1 MTAFPTRHDK
11 SIVGSPTLHMS
22 SLAVILFAFWLLL
35 LSGNTEIKFLTYGVL
50 TALVTAWVTYPL
62 LLIPNE
68 AGTQKYFLLGVS
80 PVKLVLYLFW
90 LFWQLVL
97 ANLDVLKATVRPE
110 VEIAP
115 RIVKFRYRAENPIAK
130 VCLANSITLT
140 PGTVTLDVAEDG
152 VFTVHALT
160 DTAADGLK
168 EGVMQKKVAWLLE
181 TPYTFERIGEEF

>member
-80 PVKLVLYLFW
+80 PVKLILYLF
-90 LFWQLVL
+90 
-97 ANLDVLKATVRPE
+97 
-110 VEIAP
+110 
-115 RIVKFRYRAENPIAK
+115 
-130 VCLANSITLT
+130 
-140 PGTVTLDVAEDG
+140 
-152 VFTVHALT
+152 
-160 DTAADGLK
+160 
-168 EGVMQKKVAWLLE
+168 
-181 TPYTFERIGEEF
+181 

>member
-115 RIVKFRYRAENPIAK
+115 RIVKFRYRAENPSPRSA
-130 VCLANSITLT
+130 SPT
-140 PGTVTLDVAEDG
+140 PS
-152 VFTVHALT
+152 
-160 DTAADGLK
+160 
-168 EGVMQKKVAWLLE
+168 
-181 TPYTFERIGEEF
+181 P

>member
-1 MTAFPTRHDK
+1 MTAFPNRHDN

-35 LSGNTEIKFLTYGVL
+35 TGSLELKFLTYGVL

-62 LLIPNE
+62 LLIPND
-68 AGTQKYFLLGVS
+68 AGTKKYFLLGVN
-80 PVKLVLYLFW
+80 VGKLVLYLFW

-110 VEIAP
+110 IEIAP
-115 RIVKFRYRAENPIAK
+115 RIVKFRYRVENPIAK

-140 PGTVTLDVAEDG
+140 PGTVTIDVTEDG

-160 DTAADGLK
+160 DGAADGLK
-168 EGVMQKKVAWLLE
+168 EGGMQEKAAWLLE

>member
-1 MTAFPTRHDK
+1 MTAFSPRHDE
-11 SIVGSPTLHMS
+11 SIVGSPTLHMG
-22 SLAVILFAFWLLL
+22 SLAIVLFVFWLLL
-35 LSGNTEIKFLTYGVL
+35 TGSLELKFLTYGFL

-62 LLIPNE
+62 LLIPND
-68 AGTQKYFLLGVS
+68 AGTKKYFLLGVN
-80 PVKLVLYLFW
+80 VGKLVLYLFW

-110 VEIAP
+110 IEIAP
-115 RIVKFRYRAENPIAK
+115 RIVKFRYRVENPIAK

-140 PGTVTLDVAEDG
+140 PGTVTIDVTEDG

-160 DTAADGLK
+160 DGAADGLK
-168 EGVMQKKVAWLLE
+168 EGAMQEKAAWLFE